1 VFYFQTMTRTLS
13 APVTVA
19 FDYTRSTGPVIG
31 RFLTGLRDG
40 QLVAGRTSDGR
51 VVLPPPEFDPVNHE
65 PTTDFVEVESTGTV
79 TSWSWVSEPVAGQP
93 FDRPFA
99 FVLVTLDGADVPFL
113 HALDVASPEEVSTG
127 MRVQVRW
134 AEERV
139 GAITDIAC
147 VEPLDPRGFETVAGA
162 PTSSTES
169 SENPVVEERGTS
181 VSKPPDEAADPVTGV
196 ITPVELD
203 YIYAASPEESAFYR
217 GLAEGRILGQRCPA
231 CSKVY
236 VPPRSA
242 CPADGTPTTDEVE
255 LPDKGTVTTFCIVN
269 VPFLGQRIKP
279 PYVSAY
285 VLLDGADIAFL
296 HLILDIPAEE
306 VRMGMRVE
314 AVWKPR
320 EEWGTTIENISH
332 FRPVDEPDADYE
344 TYKQHL

>member
-19 FDYTRSTGPVIG
+19 FDYTRSTGPVLG

-40 QLVAGRTSDGR
+40 TLVAGRTSEGR
-51 VVLPPPEFDPVNHE
+51 VVIPPPEFDPLTHE
-65 PTTDFVEVESTGTV
+65 PVTDFVEVEPTGTV
-79 TSWSWVSEPVAGQP
+79 TSWTWVSEPVAA
-93 FDRPFA
+93 FA
-99 FVLVTLDGADVPFL
+99 LVTLDCADAPML
-113 HALDVASPEEVSTG
+113 HALDVSSPDEVSTG

-134 AEERV
+134 ADERV
-139 GAITDIAC
+139 GAITDIEC
-147 VEPLDPRGFETVAGA
+147 FEPVAGLDG
-162 PTSSTES
+162 
-169 SENPVVEERGTS
+169 VEDGAGGPDRAR
-181 VSKPPDEAADPVTGV
+181 PQPRDEAATEQSRSGEGPGASTDPVTGV

-203 YIYAASPEESAFYR
+203 YLYAASPEESAFYR
-217 GLAEGRILGQRCPA
+217 GLSEGRILGQRCPS
-231 CSKVY
+231 CQKVY

-269 VPFLGQRIKP
+269 VPFLGQRITP

-285 VLLDGADIAFL
+285 ILLDGADIAFL
-296 HLILDIPAEE
+296 HLILDVPAEE

-332 FRPVDEPDADYE
+332 FRPTGEPDADFE